1 MEVITI
7 DSAAFL
13 KMKEQLDRIESYIER
28 TVELNK
34 DIDDA
39 LEMSSKDVMEVLRI
53 SESTLYRWRK
63 NGLVK
68 YHYANSGDVRYYY
81 KSLFVAIKC
90 FQVKVPST
98 PKEEALRRL
107 MEFKDNMILN
117 GYITK
122 DRTK

>member
-13 KMKEQLDRIESYIER
+13 KLKEQLDRIESYIER

-68 YHYANSGDVRYYY
+68 YHYANSGDVILLQISFRRH
-81 KSLFVAIKC
+81 KML
-90 FQVKVPST
+90 PSQGSSY
-98 PKEEALRRL
+98 A
-107 MEFKDNMILN
+107 
-117 GYITK
+117 
-122 DRTK
+122 

>member
-7 DSAAFL
+7 DSVAFL
-13 KMKEQLDRIESYIER
+13 KLKEQLDRIESYIER
-28 TVELNK
+28 TVEMNK

-39 LEMSSKDVMEVLRI
+39 LEMSSKDVMEVLRV

-81 KSLFVAIKC
+81 KSLFVSIKC
-90 FQVKVPST
+90 YQVKVPATS
-98 PKEEALRRL
+98 KEEALKRL
-107 MEFKDNMILN
+107 MDFKNNFILN

-122 DRTK
+122 DKTK

>member
-7 DSAAFL
+7 DSVAFL
-13 KMKEQLDRIESYIER
+13 KLKEQLDRIESYIER
-28 TVELNK
+28 TVEMNK

-39 LEMSSKDVMEVLRI
+39 LEMSSKDVMEVLRV

-81 KSLFVAIKC
+81 KSLFVSIKC
-90 FQVKVPST
+90 YQVKVPATS
-98 PKEEALRRL
+98 KAEALKRL
-107 MEFKDNMILN
+107 MDFKNNFILN

-122 DRTK
+122 DKTK

>member
-1 MEVITI
+1 
-7 DSAAFL
+7 
-13 KMKEQLDRIESYIER
+13 
-28 TVELNK
+28 LNK

-90 FQVKVPST
+90 YQVKVPAT
-98 PKEEALRRL
+98 PKEEALKRL
-107 MEFKDNMILN
+107 MEFKDNVILN
-117 GYITK
+117 GYVTK
-122 DRTK
+122 DKKK

>member
-7 DSAAFL
+7 DSVAFL
-13 KMKEQLDRIESYIER
+13 KLKEQLDRIESYIER
-28 TVELNK
+28 TVEMNK

-39 LEMSSKDVMEVLRI
+39 LEMSSKDVMEVLRV

-81 KSLFVAIKC
+81 KSLFVSIKC
-90 FQVKVPST
+90 YQVKVPATS
-98 PKEEALRRL
+98 KEEALY
-107 MEFKDNMILN
+107 
-117 GYITK
+117 GA
-122 DRTK
+122 

>member
-13 KMKEQLDRIESYIER
+13 KLKEQLDRIESYIER

-53 SESTLYRWRK
+53 SESTLYIR
-63 NGLVK
+63 G
-68 YHYANSGDVRYYY
+68 
-81 KSLFVAIKC
+81 IKRN
-90 FQVKVPST
+90 V
-98 PKEEALRRL
+98 
-107 MEFKDNMILN
+107 
-117 GYITK
+117 
-122 DRTK
+122 